1 MTSRAIAQAIKSVA
15 AETGILDVITAM
27 QTVQQAMSDTM
38 KAVNTAL
45 GNNTYGDTN
54 TLLLQGFTQN
64 ANYSKAQVGALQQI
78 ADASNTANARFSRD
92 MRNAQIRDEQTASPT
107 HCAAIDGGVSTQS
120 ASVQAFGVAQT
131 IAAIHDARGEAGVGM
146 PSHFGQAQGIASMSA
161 EHLGLYC
168 NADDAAAN
176 LCSTVSANPDADQ
189 KASNFLGSGAY
200 ADQNAVNTAKDVAV
214 NLIQPVAPAAL
225 RGDQLASVGG
235 QDAAVR
241 RHSYNARM
249 SLAQTFMDNTIGMQ
263 VPSIPLTASQT
274 QYMQNMGLTVPRE
287 RQWIVDAGA
296 PDRGGATGQRC
307 RLAHGAAEHATGRR
321 GARDGPRAGDEQLPA
336 LPELQDGPATRD
348 DQRHALGRG
357 HGSAVHADLQNA
369 NALHGVELTSS
380 KKSQE
385 SADGRHTEQR
395 TSTDPTDEPDA
406 AFPRAT
412 AAADFRT
419 S

>member
-1 MTSRAIAQAIKSVA
+1 MKKSSLIATTALGMVLGAVLFNAKTAQAQFAVIDVAAIAQAIKSVA

-120 ASVQAFGVAQT
+120 PSVQAFGVAQT
-131 IAAIHDARGEAGVGM
+131 IAAVHDARGEAGVGM

-274 QYMQNMGLTVPRE
+274 QYMQNMGLTVPASGNGSWMQVLQIEAERRVSDVGWHTALQNMPPAAVERE
-287 RQWIVDAGA
+287 MALE
-296 PDRGGATGQRC
+296 
-307 RLAHGAAEHATGRR
+307 LAMNNYLLFQNYKMALQHATIS
-321 GARDGPRAGDEQLPA
+321 
-336 LPELQDGPATRD
+336 ATHLAEDTDR
-348 DQRHALGRG
+348 LFMP
-357 HGSAVHADLQNA
+357 
-369 NALHGVELTSS
+369 TS
-380 KKSQE
+380 KM
-385 SADGRHTEQR
+385 
-395 TSTDPTDEPDA
+395 PTP
-406 AFPRAT
+406 
-412 AAADFRT
+412 
-419 S
+419 SMVSN